1 MAMLPRMLS
10 ILAAGSG
17 LATLIIV
24 PETSLGQYDLNT
36 CSGTFNYCVELS
48 RRAGSSD
55 AQCAAA
61 YQECLRTGV
70 RPDRY
75 ISNPYAAPPQ
85 PGTPYDSSQLPLNRR
100 DSNNPYVGPIDR
112 QFCVGRVNCLPQR

>member
-1 MAMLPRMLS
+1 MLRVFLIVAAWGAMAIVVIAPERS
-10 ILAAGSG
+10 LA
-17 LATLIIV
+17 
-24 PETSLGQYDLNT
+24 QYDLNT
-36 CSGTFNYCVELS
+36 CTGKFNYCVELS

-55 AQCAAA
+55 APCAAA

-75 ISNPYAAPPQ
+75 LSNPYAAPSQ
-85 PGTPYDSSQLPLNRR
+85 PGTAYDSSQLPLNRR
-100 DSNNPYVGPIDR
+100 DTNNPYAGPVER